1 MASQHL
7 SSFSASTIPSH
18 LISLS
23 GTSTSK
29 TYNNAK
35 SIGFHTRASLEER
48 SCNHGDEEPS
58 VEQLKKE
65 QQASASR
72 RNFIA
77 SACCNLALIST
88 AGSLVIVPKASAVEG
103 LDRPGCRNCGG
114 SGAIICDMCGGTGK
128 WKALNRKRAKD
139 IYEFT
144 ECPNCYGRGK
154 LVCPVCLGT
163 GVPDNRG
170 LLRRPNAKELL
181 DKMHNGRLL
190 PGS

>member
-7 SSFSASTIPSH
+7 SSFTASTIP
-18 LISLS
+18 SLS

-29 TYNNAK
+29 IYNNAK
-35 SIGFHTRASLEER
+35 SVGFHTRASLEER
-48 SCNHGDEEPS
+48 SCNHGDGEEEPS
-58 VEQLKKE
+58 VGQLKKE

-77 SACCNLALIST
+77 FACCNLALIST
-88 AGSLVIVPKASAVEG
+88 ARSFVIIPKASAVEG

-114 SGAIICDMCGGTGK
+114 GGAIICDMCGGTGK
-128 WKALNRKRAKD
+128 WKALHRKRAKD
-139 IYEFT
+139 VYEFT